1 MIPRIKESL
10 EWGIEEYMYYERS
23 GTMVV
28 RLQMWGV
35 GGEREMQTM
44 RDKKDVVRG
53 SLQMSYREPHEEIE
67 MKIQCR
73 LTL

>member
-28 RLQMWGV
+28 RLQMWGR
-35 GGEREMQTM
+35 GEREMQP
-44 RDKKDVVRG
+44 VRVKR
-53 SLQMSYREPHEEIE
+53 M
-67 MKIQCR
+67 
-73 LTL
+73 